1 VSSTRP
7 IFAGLILCALASALP
22 QSLRAAPG
30 DGVIRLRAP
39 AASPEPAPIS
49 ETAPAAAPLVD
60 VSGPRRGF
68 DYHAFEARL
77 ESLWFQRKTLLA
89 DGRRQDAV
97 QQSQLMRAFCAEE
110 SVRRVEGL
118 ASTLLGE
125 AARRLEQGD
134 HAGALESLELAQ
146 SFDPGRPEVH
156 LALARV
162 YLKSGRGPLAAA
174 RQLASG
180 LRSSI
185 VRGTRDLSLF
195 NQLGLILVV
204 AAVGAIGL
212 FALLM
217 IVRYN
222 VPFRHEIEESVA
234 HTLGP
239 RWAGAAGWAVLLL
252 PFVLPF
258 AAGWA
263 ALYWILVT
271 FRFMHRGEKLAAL
284 ALLVV
289 AALAVPAYR
298 MGVSAYGMT
307 ADPVVRTT
315 LASAGG
321 EYDPDRILKLRQL
334 VHAHPDDAVYRF
346 LLAGLYKNG
355 RYLED
360 AFAEYKEALAL
371 DESFEQAHINLGN
384 IFFATGQY
392 SEAITSYNRAI
403 EIDPDSVLAYF
414 NRHLAQSE
422 AFRFQEA
429 EQTLEQA
436 RAIDA
441 PALAAL
447 FASAGS
453 SEDRASPVDAT
464 IEIRSLWEAA
474 LAGGATQ
481 TFYRSSVHS
490 SALDPLL
497 NPVSLLSLATLFG
510 CLAAVAI
517 SARRTPARRC
527 IRCGKPFCRRCKS
540 DRDTHEYCS
549 QCLHLFVL
557 GDGLSPDT
565 KTRKLYEV
573 DRYERTARRARRFA
587 SLVLPG
593 AAQLLRGRAVRGVL
607 LIVGWLA
614 ALVAWKPDLLAG
626 LERALHVE
634 LALEELRRGGV
645 TAGFGI
651 HPLAVFGLT
660 AVLAIWVTANAWL
673 WRRREA

>member
-1 VSSTRP
+1 MSSTRA
-7 IFAGLILCALASALP
+7 IFAGLLLCALAGAVP
-22 QSLRAAPG
+22 PPLRAASG
-30 DGVIRLRAP
+30 EEVIRLRAP
-39 AASPEPAPIS
+39 AASPEPAP
-49 ETAPAAAPLVD
+49 APQAAPPTTPLVD
-60 VSGPRRGF
+60 VAGPRRGF
-68 DYHAFEARL
+68 DYNAFEARL

-89 DGRRQDAV
+89 DGRHQDAAE
-97 QQSQLMRAFCAEE
+97 QSQLMRAFCAEE

-118 ASTLLGE
+118 ASALLAE

-146 SFDPGRPEVH
+146 SFDPGRPEVY

-162 YLKSGRGPLAAA
+162 YQRSGRGTLAAA
-174 RQLASG
+174 SQLLVG
-180 LRSSI
+180 LRASV
-185 VRGTRDLSLF
+185 VRATRDLSLF
-195 NQLGLILVV
+195 NQLGLVLVV
-204 AAVGAIGL
+204 AGVGAIGL

-217 IVRYN
+217 IVRYHA
-222 VPFRHEIEESVA
+222 PFRHEVEERIA
-234 HTLGP
+234 HAFGQ
-239 RWAGAAGWAVLLL
+239 RWAGAAGWALVLL
-252 PFVLPF
+252 PFMLPVV
-258 AAGWA
+258 AGWA

-271 FRFMHRGEKLAAL
+271 FRFMLRNEKLAAL
-284 ALLVV
+284 ALLLV
-289 AALAVPAYR
+289 AGLAVPAYR

-321 EYDPDRILKLRQL
+321 EYDPDRILKLRRL

-429 EQTLEQA
+429 EQTLAQA
-436 RAIDA
+436 RALDA
-441 PALAAL
+441 AALTAL
-447 FASAGS
+447 FAAAGS
-453 SEDRASPVDAT
+453 SEERATPVDAA

-474 LAGGATQ
+474 LAGGGTE
-481 TFYRSSVHS
+481 TFYRTSMHS

-497 NPVSLLSLATLFG
+497 NPVSVLSLATLLG
-510 CLAAVAI
+510 CLAAVALTG
-517 SARRTPARRC
+517 RRSPARRC
-527 IRCGKPFCRRCKS
+527 IRCGRPFCHRCKS

-557 GDGLSPDT
+557 GDGLSPQT

-573 DRYERTARRARRFA
+573 ERHERGMRLGRRIA
-587 SLVLPG
+587 SVILPG
-593 AAQLLRGRAVRGVL
+593 AAQLLRGRALRGTL
-607 LIVGWLA
+607 LILGWLA
-614 ALVAWKPDLLAG
+614 ALVAWKPDLLSG
-626 LERALHVE
+626 LERALHLE
-634 LALEELRRGGV
+634 LALEELRRGGAA
-645 TAGFGI
+645 AGVGI
-651 HPLAVFGLT
+651 HPLAVLGLA
-660 AVLAIWVTANAWL
+660 AVLVIWLVANSWL